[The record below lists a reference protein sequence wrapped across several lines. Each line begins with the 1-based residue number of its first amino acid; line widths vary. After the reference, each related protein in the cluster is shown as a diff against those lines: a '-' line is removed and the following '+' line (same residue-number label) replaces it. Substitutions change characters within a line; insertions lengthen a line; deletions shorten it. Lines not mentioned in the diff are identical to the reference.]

1 MSSSLSFPEQQ
12 QRLQNILSFGNLWY
26 QRKSSI
32 ALENMSE
39 IQSETLKQ
47 NEIAN
52 EKLEEIS
59 GSLNDLSY
67 ELSDLNATS
76 KAQLRELKKQTKLQH
91 RKISEDRSTRIRE
104 EARRIREDNI
114 KKENEYLRDAFFHLT
129 IELEDL
135 EMSNISN
142 LEKYFSVMSIDYMMK
157 KYNIST
163 KLTNDL
169 NEKKIINDTLE
180 KVKKLE
186 TTVLNNFS
194 DQEKLDLDSI
204 YQIMEV
210 NKKPKIKKLKREKL
224 YLEKLPKKLDSTK
237 ESDDLFEIVS
247 NNMDIVKR
255 IIY

>member
-76 KAQLRELKKQTKLQH
+76 KAQLSELKKQTKLQH

-104 EARRIREDNI
+104 EVYKGQPNP
-114 KKENEYLRDAFFHLT
+114 
-129 IELEDL
+129 
-135 EMSNISN
+135 
-142 LEKYFSVMSIDYMMK
+142 
-157 KYNIST
+157 T
-163 KLTNDL
+163 K
-169 NEKKIINDTLE
+169 I
-180 KVKKLE
+180 
-186 TTVLNNFS
+186 
-194 DQEKLDLDSI
+194 
-204 YQIMEV
+204 
-210 NKKPKIKKLKREKL
+210 
-224 YLEKLPKKLDSTK
+224 
-237 ESDDLFEIVS
+237 
-247 NNMDIVKR
+247 
-255 IIY
+255 